1 MAKAKIIWTKVDEA
15 PQLASYSLLPI
26 MRAFTKDAD
35 VEIEVRDIS
44 LAGRV
49 LAQFSDI
56 LPEDKRV
63 NDDLAYLGELVWK
76 PEANIMKLPN
86 ISASIPQLVATI
98 KELQEQGYP
107 LPDFP
112 EEPKTEEEKE
122 IRERYMRCVGSVV
135 NPVLRQGNSDRRLA
149 EVVKDYAKKHP
160 HRLKEVSPH
169 SKSHVAHMKSGD
181 FYENEKSVIIEKDTK
196 IKYIFE
202 DENGNQ
208 TVLKEV
214 EVGKGDVVDGTFMN
228 REKLREYFAEV
239 IERAKEDDI
248 LFSLHVKAT
257 MMRVS
262 DPVIFGD
269 AIRVYYKEL
278 FEKHGKEL
286 EEIGFNPNNGLVDL
300 ENKLS
305 KLPEEKQKEIKKT
318 LEEIYAKRPRMYMV
332 DSDKGITNLHRPND
346 VIIDASVPAVIK
358 NGLQGWGP
366 SGETDDTVLCIPDR
380 SYATMYKEIV
390 EDIKARGQ
398 FDPTKIGTVQNV
410 GLMAMKAEEYG
421 SHDKTFFP
429 PADGKIKVVD
439 EDGNVLIEHC
449 VNEGDIWRSCI
460 TKDIAIRDWIKLA
473 INRAKETGYPVVFW
487 LDEYRAHDKN
497 LIEKLKEELPKYD
510 IEDLDIFVK
519 APQDA
524 MKYTL
529 ARFRNGE
536 NTIAATGN
544 VLRDYLTDLF
554 PIIEV
559 GTSARSLSIVPLIA
573 GGGLFETGAGGSAP
587 KHVEQFVKEGHLR
600 WDSLGEFLAFVE
612 ALKLARKQLKA
623 LHEKDNPRID
633 IVANALSKA
642 IAKYLENDKT
652 PKRKV
657 GQLDTRGSHYY
668 LALYW
673 AEALA
678 EQTEDKELAEKF
690 AKVYADLKANEEK
703 ILEEIKATEG
713 SPKDIGGYYHPD
725 DEKTEKAMRPSE
737 TLNKIIDNI

>member
-56 LPEDKRV
+56 LPEDKKV

-112 EEPKTEEEKE
+112 EEPKTEEEKK
-122 IRERYMRCVGSVV
+122 IREKYMKCVGSVV

-239 IERAKEDDI
+239 IDRAKEDDI

-305 KLPEEKQKEIKKT
+305 KLPEEKQNEIKKT

-449 VNEGDIWRSCI
+449 VNEGDIYRSCI

-473 INRAKETGYPVVFW
+473 INRAKETGYPVIFW

-510 IEDLDIFVK
+510 IENLEIFVK
-519 APQDA
+519 APEDA

-536 NTIAATGN
+536 NTISATGN

-587 KHVEQFVKEGHLR
+587 KHVQQFVKEGHLR

-642 IAKYLENDKT
+642 VAKYLENDKT

-690 AKVYADLKANEEK
+690 AKVYGELKANEEK
-703 ILEEIKATEG
+703 ILEEIRATEG

-737 TLNKIIDNI
+737 TFNRIIDNI